1 MQDDPV
7 VEQATA
13 APGEHR
19 TTPRTMYVAEAARA
33 LLIECGGDVKTAI
46 EAVKEAA
53 R

>member
-13 APGEHR
+13 APGEYR
-19 TTPRTMYVAEAARA
+19 TTPRTAYIDEAAKA
-33 LLIECGGDVKTAI
+33 LLLECGGDEKAAI
-46 EAVKEAA
+46 AAVKAAA